1 MCPCEMVMTIHDLN
15 HLVLPQFYT
24 PLHLFYY
31 HTFVKSCIR
40 RSKFILTVSNFSK
53 SEIIK
58 NLSVQSDKIF
68 VTYNGISNKYSQVRD
83 SKWIDYIRDLYEL
96 PKNFI
101 FCLTNNKPH
110 KNVLQLVR
118 AFCLSSVDFP
128 LVLASEC
135 DPRIIKLAEAFGKKH
150 LIYFSK
156 FIADEHLP
164 SVYSMTRVF
173 VYPSTYEGFGL
184 PPLEALS
191 CGAPVVVAKS
201 ASLPEVV
208 GKHAIFMNP
217 FDYTSITKALE
228 SAVNF
233 SRYADNEVL
242 RTERM
247 SYARGFSW
255 EMMAQK
261 TLALYESF

>member
-1 MCPCEMVMTIHDLN
+1 M
-15 HLVLPQFYT
+15 
-24 PLHLFYY
+24 
-31 HTFVKSCIR
+31 
-40 RSKFILTVSNFSK
+40 
-53 SEIIK
+53 
-58 NLSVQSDKIF
+58 
-68 VTYNGISNKYSQVRD
+68 
-83 SKWIDYIRDLYEL
+83 
-96 PKNFI
+96 
-101 FCLTNNKPH
+101 
-110 KNVLQLVR
+110 
-118 AFCLSSVDFP
+118 SSVDFP